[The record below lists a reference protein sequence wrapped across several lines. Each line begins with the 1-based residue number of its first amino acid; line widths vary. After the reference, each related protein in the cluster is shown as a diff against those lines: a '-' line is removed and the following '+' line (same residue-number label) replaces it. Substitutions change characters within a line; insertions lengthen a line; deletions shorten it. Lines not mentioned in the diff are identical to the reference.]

1 MPQRLRKISK
11 KRGSRT
17 HGYGRVGQHR
27 CHGSKGYRKAGR
39 HKAGWSYVLRY
50 EPDYFGK
57 KGFTSPKSL
66 KQKVNVMN
74 VGKLD
79 EIASKFST
87 EKEEGKFFINLESL
101 GYTKL
106 LGTGKVTKPLIVKVP
121 SCSNSA
127 AEKIKGAG
135 GQILTE
141 AQKHGA

>member
-1 MPQRLRKISK
+1 MPQRLRKIRK